1 MKEEKLKITQVAINV
16 ANPRTI
22 TEEKFNK
29 LITSILVLPKMLE
42 VRPVVVDS
50 KFVALGGNMRIKA
63 LQSIAEMDANDIAS
77 RLAADKTYSAKSKA
91 EQDALLAYWAEWLA
105 EPCVN
110 AIVADNLSDAEQKEF
125 IIKDNV
131 SFGKWD
137 WDALANEW
145 PEDMLDDW
153 GLNLPIQ
160 ESEIN
165 IDEFFSGVGNEDD
178 KSKGDKLTVSIPEE
192 LAEKKDEI
200 KSLIETALSSEDF
213 SGIRVK

>member
-1 MKEEKLKITQVAINV
+1 MKEEKLKITQVAINT

-50 KFVALGGNMRIKA
+50 KLVALGGNMRIKA
-63 LQSIAEMDANDIAS
+63 LQAIAEMSADDIAS
-77 RLAADKTYSAKSKA
+77 RLAADKTYSAKNKA

-105 EPCVN
+105 EPYINTV
-110 AIVADNLSDAEQKEF
+110 IVDNFSEAEQKEF

-153 GLNLPIQ
+153 GLDMPFEKLEKPNDLDA
-160 ESEIN
+160 ER
-165 IDEFFSGVGNEDD
+165 EDKD
-178 KSKGDKLTVSIPEE
+178 FIAKITFDSAADLQRFQQDYSDM
-192 LAEKKDEI
+192 LKDEYDCTI
-200 KSLIETALSSEDF
+200 SV
-213 SGIRVK
+213 SGGKL